1 MNSCA
6 HMKPQATVPLPLTRR
21 HNAAFE
27 SDLAGFMAEQ
37 KARGAERE
45 RRLHALLTNKA
56 ECHRLSDLLLLEN
69 RVRHS
74 TEVFRNEYNYSFLV
88 HNYCVSC
95 SVPKNS
101 RSASIAYSRKRS
113 TASAYKFAFSG
124 VLIHQYSQSL
134 AEFTIFARFLLL
146 PIYCTF
152 DNNLRPD
159 YFERIISSFTKLS
172 SKF

>member
-113 TASAYKFAFSG
+113 TASAYKFCFQRRTHTS
-124 VLIHQYSQSL
+124 V
-134 AEFTIFARFLLL
+134 FTISCRIHNICKVSVATNILYFRQQFKARLLRA
-146 PIYCTF
+146 
-152 DNNLRPD
+152 DN
-159 YFERIISSFTKLS
+159 FEFY
-172 SKF
+172 